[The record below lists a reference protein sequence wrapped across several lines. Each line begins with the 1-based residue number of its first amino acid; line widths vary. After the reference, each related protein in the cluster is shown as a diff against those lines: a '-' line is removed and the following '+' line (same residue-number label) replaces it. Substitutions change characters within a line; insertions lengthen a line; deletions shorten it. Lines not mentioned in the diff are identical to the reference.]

1 LRPAVFEARHRG
13 IVLLLWLHVPALGL
27 FALLRGYGLTHAVA
41 EASLVAAFAA
51 GGTLL
56 RGREVRSLVTA
67 LGLVVASA
75 VLVHLW
81 TGAIE
86 GHFHFFVVMTVLAL
100 YQSWL
105 PFIGALAF
113 IVLQHG
119 LLGLVAASSVY
130 EHAAGQSNPWGWAAI
145 HGGFVLAS
153 CVANLLSWHLT
164 EEEALHDVLTGL
176 PNRAHLLEVLEDRLR
191 HPARRTALLFL
202 DLDGFKDVNDGF
214 GHDTG
219 DALLIAVARR
229 LSGRVREAEVL
240 GRLGGDE
247 FAVVL
252 RAEDEAAALAAAKRL
267 LSAFEDPFQVR
278 DLSLTCGASVGIALA
293 QPGSDGASLLQDAD
307 LAMYVA
313 KSGGGSRCALFE
325 PAMRTRAARRSA
337 LIAEFPRALA
347 DQEFQVHYQ
356 PIFGLVDGRTVGM
369 EALVRWQHPI
379 AGSIAPADFIEA
391 AEQSGYIVALGEQ
404 VLRTACAQA
413 AAWRQAFPDD
423 PELVM
428 SVNLS
433 PRQLSEPDLL
443 PVVAQVLAQTGL
455 SPASLC
461 LEITEGALIDDLEQ
475 ALRALESLAA
485 MGVRLALDDFGT
497 GYSSL
502 AYLQRMPVHV
512 LKIDRSF
519 VAALSSPGD
528 DTAIVGAVVTLAHQ
542 LGLSVTAEGI
552 ETPEQLDMLR
562 KTGCDLGQGFLKAR
576 PVPAAAA
583 TAALARERGRVTV
596 PTPRPAAPAEAE
608 QLRA

>member
-1 LRPAVFEARHRG
+1 
-13 IVLLLWLHVPALGL
+13 
-27 FALLRGYGLTHAVA
+27 
-41 EASLVAAFAA
+41 
-51 GGTLL
+51 
-56 RGREVRSLVTA
+56 
-67 LGLVVASA
+67 
-75 VLVHLW
+75 
-81 TGAIE
+81 
-86 GHFHFFVVMTVLAL
+86 
-100 YQSWL
+100 
-105 PFIGALAF
+105 
-113 IVLQHG
+113 
-119 LLGLVAASSVY
+119 
-130 EHAAGQSNPWGWAAI
+130 
-145 HGGFVLAS
+145 
-153 CVANLLSWHLT
+153 
-164 EEEALHDVLTGL
+164 
-176 PNRAHLLEVLEDRLR
+176 
-191 HPARRTALLFL
+191 
-202 DLDGFKDVNDGF
+202 
-214 GHDTG
+214 
-219 DALLIAVARR
+219 
-229 LSGRVREAEVL
+229 
-240 GRLGGDE
+240 
-247 FAVVL
+247 
-252 RAEDEAAALAAAKRL
+252 
-267 LSAFEDPFQVR
+267 
-278 DLSLTCGASVGIALA
+278 
-293 QPGSDGASLLQDAD
+293 
-307 LAMYVA
+307 
-313 KSGGGSRCALFE
+313 
-325 PAMRTRAARRSA
+325 MRTRAARRSA